1 MGGVPVE
8 HSYMKGMEAMKR
20 TTARA
25 RLIYSSPTLA
35 WTALV
40 AVGWMLGLGG
50 CKTGPTLTPPEVLIS
65 PYSAESSPLWA
76 VAPLRNESGTT
87 TVDSLRVTDA
97 IVAKV
102 AEIKGISCL
111 PLNRTIAAMRSLGMP
126 SVESPADANRL
137 MAALGADAII
147 VGTITAY
154 DPYEPPKLGLSLA
167 LFGRGGSIGR
177 TTTVDPT
184 TLRTAGSEAGSAGR
198 AFSVQP
204 LSVTSQYLDALNH
217 EVQMNIKRYA
227 QGRQDQQSAR
237 GWQTYL
243 TRMDLYTEFASWWT
257 VYSLLQS
264 ERLRLGRDVIN
275 GQGIPTGTGKSSGT
289 QQPGSTGR

>member
-1 MGGVPVE
+1 
-8 HSYMKGMEAMKR
+8 MKGMEAMKK

-25 RLIYSSPTLA
+25 RLIHSTPRLA
-35 WTALV
+35 WTAFAAIGCL
-40 AVGWMLGLGG
+40 LGPIG
-50 CKTGPTLTPPEVLIS
+50 CNTGPTLTPPEVLIS
-65 PYSAESSPLWA
+65 PYRAELSPLWA

-167 LFGRGGSIGR
+167 LFGRGGPIGR
-177 TTTVDPT
+177 TATVDPT
-184 TLRTAGSEAGSAGR
+184 TLQTAGSEAGSAGR

-217 EVQMNIKRYA
+217 EVQMNVKRYA
-227 QGRQDQQSAR
+227 EGRQDQQSAR